1 MPTPFTLA
9 ATLGLPGTPG
19 LASSALP
26 FLFSG
31 DYENKA
37 DFEYK
42 WTGSGSQAVNLGS
55 LPAAGAKGMLIYYEP
70 SSSSAPVA
78 LSFNSSATP
87 IELSAGGFIAMAS
100 PVPVAGITALTIT
113 RTTSGRLRIWLLG

>member
-1 MPTPFTLA
+1 MATPFTLQGI
-9 ATLGLPGTPG
+9 LGLPGTPG
-19 LASSALP
+19 LTSSSLP
-26 FLFSG
+26 FSFTG
-31 DYENKA
+31 EYENKA

-42 WTGSGSQAVNLGS
+42 WTGAGSQVVNLGS
-55 LPAAGAKGMLIYYEP
+55 MPAAGVKGLLIYYEP
-70 SSSSAPVA
+70 GASAAPLA

-87 IELSAGGFIAMAS
+87 IELSAGGFMVLAS